1 MGKTLNDVWLEK
13 IEAANLHNLTRFVF
27 VHKLEYYIS
36 EWRKAKWCEPVKVL
50 FL

>member
-13 IEAANLHNLTRFVF
+13 IESANLHNLTRFVF
-27 VHKLEYYIS
+27 VYKLEYYIS
-36 EWRKAKWCEPVKVL
+36 EWRKSKWCEPVKVR

>member
-1 MGKTLNDVWLEK
+1 MEKTLNDVWLEK

-27 VHKLEYYIS
+27 VYKLEYYIS
-36 EWRKAKWCEPVKVL
+36 EWRKAKWCEPVKVR